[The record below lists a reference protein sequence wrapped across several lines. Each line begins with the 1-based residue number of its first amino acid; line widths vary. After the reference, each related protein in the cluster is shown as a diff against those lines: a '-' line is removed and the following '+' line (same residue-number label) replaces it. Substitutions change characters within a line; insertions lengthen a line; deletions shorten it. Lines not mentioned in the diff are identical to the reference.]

1 MQRPEAPP
9 ARKELHALGRGRP
22 SGPRRSV
29 GQGGVTCGS
38 RLPPGNGSAIGRP
51 FTLTSHDGSHDSF
64 HCVSASQPT
73 PSTHRTRVAR
83 AAARGSTRRSRCP
96 GGPWRGARRAT
107 ASAGCPCPP
116 PGPPCAGGED
126 GVGVVAAHSGIAHP
140 HTSKLPQ
147 QTATNCTQSVPPR
160 HLRTAAR
167 AWPAVTLAP
176 LAASI
181 WMRVRTTSSG
191 WTREAALDPAAGIRA
206 RWWTQ

>member
-1 MQRPEAPP
+1 MAAECPYGTKLYGFRCPAGPCP
-9 ARKELHALGRGRP
+9 AR
-22 SGPRRSV
+22 
-29 GQGGVTCGS
+29 GGAHSHSC
-38 RLPPGNGSAIGRP
+38 SAP
-51 FTLTSHDGSHDSF
+51 TTENHQPLHDGSHDSF